1 MKQSKSSKTW
11 NFYKKNSWKLGVLIL
26 SIVIFYFVIHKIE
39 LKINSIETYGKIYKK
54 KRIVSGMRV
63 GPLFK
68 YKFWFIYEGE
78 KHFGESIKTLE
89 GENNIGKVFK
99 VIVSMNEPENYEIL
113 FDQEF
118 VEKYIVDKNGNKK
131 TLYFKKI
138 KTKHNNVY
146 K

>member
-1 MKQSKSSKTW
+1 
-11 NFYKKNSWKLGVLIL
+11 
-26 SIVIFYFVIHKIE
+26 
-39 LKINSIETYGKIYKK
+39 
-54 KRIVSGMRV
+54 MRV

-131 TLYFKKI
+131 TLYFLKK
-138 KTKHNNVY
+138 N
-146 K
+146 